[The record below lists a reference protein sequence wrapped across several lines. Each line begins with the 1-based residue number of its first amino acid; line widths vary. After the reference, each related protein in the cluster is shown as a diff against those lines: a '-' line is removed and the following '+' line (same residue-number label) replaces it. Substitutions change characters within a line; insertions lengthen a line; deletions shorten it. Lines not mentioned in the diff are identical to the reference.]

1 MNNNMKNRISAAS
14 RRALSLCLVLSLA
27 LVNFAVAAEA
37 APRSHPKSHAH
48 FVRRVAVANEQG
60 VEIIDAHTGA
70 VITSTNETLLF
81 NPASNTKLLT
91 TLMVL
96 QKFGPDYRFPTEIRA
111 DGTVDSQGVLHG
123 DLYVDGQYMLF
134 GDDQAKELAKLLND
148 RGIKA
153 VTGNLY
159 VSSAFSM
166 DLNTSGSA
174 AGAKLLALLDPQHAQ
189 VRALRRHK
197 HAAVVPP
204 PATPYVSIIGGV
216 KVGAPPVFT
225 RLLASHYSPPVKDI
239 IKIMLCYS
247 DNTMAQ
253 KFGVMVGG
261 AAALNKFV
269 LTLGVAPGEA
279 TFATTSG
286 LDINRVTPRAM
297 VKIVQAL
304 KSELEKDKL
313 TLADLLPVAGIDDG
327 TMAKRLNGAGE
338 AGSVIAKT
346 GTLTETDQGVAAL
359 SGEIF
364 TTGGGEYLFVIFDM
378 HGDVLN
384 FRKQQD
390 NLVLQ
395 FQQTHGGAQA
405 IVYTPILPRIDSED
419 YWR

>member
-1 MNNNMKNRISAAS
+1 MNKNMKNRISAAF
-14 RRALSLCLVLSLA
+14 RCALSLCLVLSL
-27 LVNFAVAAEA
+27 VDFTVAAEA
-37 APRSHPKSHAH
+37 ASRPHLKSHGH
-48 FVRRVAVANEQG
+48 FVRRVADVNEQG
-60 VEIIDAHTGA
+60 VEIIDARTGA

-96 QKFGPDYRFPTEIRA
+96 QKFGPDYRFPTEVRA
-111 DGTVDSQGVLHG
+111 DGTVDAQGVLTG
-123 DLYVDGQYMLF
+123 DLYVSGQYMLF
-134 GDDQAKELAKLLND
+134 GDRQAHELAKLLND

-153 VTGNLY
+153 VKGNLY

-166 DLNTSGSA
+166 DLNTSASA

-189 VRALRRHK
+189 AKARRRHK
-197 HAAVVPP
+197 QAAAVAP
-204 PATPYVSIIGGV
+204 PATPYVPISGTV
-216 KVGAPPVFT
+216 KVGDPPVFT
-225 RLLASHYSPPVKDI
+225 RLLLTHYSPPVKDI

-253 KFGVMVGG
+253 KFGVMIGG
-261 AAALNKFV
+261 PAALNKFV

-297 VKIVQAL
+297 IKIVQAL

-327 TMAKRLNGAGE
+327 TMTKRLDWAGE

-364 TTGGGEYLFVIFDM
+364 TTGGGDYLFVIFDM

-390 NLVLQ
+390 NLVSQ
-395 FQQTHGGAQA
+395 FQKDHGGPQP
-405 IVYTPILPRIDSED
+405 IVYTPILPRVDSED
-419 YWR
+419 YWL